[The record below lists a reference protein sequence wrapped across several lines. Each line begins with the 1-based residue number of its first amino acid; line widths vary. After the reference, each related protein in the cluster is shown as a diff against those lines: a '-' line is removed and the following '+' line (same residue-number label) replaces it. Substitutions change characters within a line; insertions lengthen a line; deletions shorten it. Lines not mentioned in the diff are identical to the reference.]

1 MSNSLP
7 DVLAPGLAVVFI
19 GINPGARAAA
29 AGHNFAGSNN
39 RFWRAVHLAGFTPV
53 ELSAEQDQT
62 FVKYGCGLTTAVARP
77 TRRAEEVT
85 RAEVIA
91 GVAVLKAK
99 IERYAPGTIAFLGKA
114 AFAAI
119 NGQREVIW
127 GPQPGRFAGAAV
139 WVVPNPSGLNRGF
152 SLDELVT
159 AYAALRRAVAK
170 DLPALQP

>member
-77 TRRAEEVT
+77 TRRAEVT
-85 RAEVIA
+85 R
-91 GVAVLKAK
+91 
-99 IERYAPGTIAFLGKA
+99 
-114 AFAAI
+114 
-119 NGQREVIW
+119 
-127 GPQPGRFAGAAV
+127 
-139 WVVPNPSGLNRGF
+139 
-152 SLDELVT
+152 
-159 AYAALRRAVAK
+159 LR
-170 DLPALQP
+170 